1 MLVTIGVLLCYPYDK
16 NDPYLLTITGD
27 EEHTDDPELGVDEA
41 SSLIKSKSSP
51 SATSS
56 RKSIHLESETDS
68 KGQAHYGN
76 VHVTN
81 NQVLDL
87 NPKNLMFEPMC
98 YLFEMCMVFTNVGGE
113 SLSSDKCLIILTI
126 KFPFDQE
133 CT

>member
-27 EEHTDDPELGVDEA
+27 EENTDEPELGIDEA

-56 RKSIHLESETDS
+56 RKSIHLGSETDS
-68 KGQAHYGN
+68 KGQAHHGN
-76 VHVTN
+76 VQFT

-113 SLSSDKCLIILTI
+113 SLPSDKCLIILII
-126 KFPFDQE
+126 KFLFDQE